1 MSPPFCG
8 VPTTAMRS
16 STVPVE
22 ISEPINACI
31 LVILEVKTQDFQSDP
46 LAEISRQCG
55 VELPIVVEWIKG
67 RR

>member
-1 MSPPFCG
+1 
-8 VPTTAMRS
+8 MRS